1 MGPLGSLLTV
11 PVTGPLRGLLW
22 LAEQLRDQAEREL
35 FDPDRIRQQLT
46 ELELQLDLGQ
56 ISEEEYDAAET
67 ALLEQLRHLRERGC

>member
-46 ELELQLDLGQ
+46 ELELQLDLGR
-56 ISEEEYDAAET
+56 ISEEEYEAAET

>member
-46 ELELQLDLGQ
+46 ELELQLDLGR
-56 ISEEEYDAAET
+56 ISEEEYEAAEA
-67 ALLEQLRHLRERGC
+67 ALLEQLRHLRERGY

>member
-56 ISEEEYDAAET
+56 ISEEEYEAAET